1 MSEFKFPTE
10 FVELPSKG
18 LLYPSENPL
27 SSGKL
32 EIKYMSA
39 REEDILTNQSY
50 IQDGTVFDR
59 LFKSLIVT
67 PIDYDDLL
75 IGDKNALMVAARILG
90 MGAKYDFKY
99 RGKDES
105 VDLTTLKNKEV
116 DYSLFKN
123 GENHFTF
130 TLPHSGNVLTFKLL
144 THKDERQ
151 IDDEIKGLQSIS
163 KADVGI
169 LTTRLKYMITS
180 VNGKTDKEQIR
191 NFVNNEFLSL
201 DTREFRKFI
210 NKISPDINLTF
221 FPSGSK
227 ESTSLPLGLSFLWP
241 DEG

>member
-180 VNGKTDKEQIR
+180 VNGKLKKGRLGSYYPKEEGDYLRFFTSQGR
-191 NFVNNEFLSL
+191 SL
-201 DTREFRKFI
+201 VMFI
-210 NKISPDINLTF
+210 
-221 FPSGSK
+221 K
-227 ESTSLPLGLSFLWP
+227 EGKTVWIK
-241 DEG
+241 